1 MQSELSPRARRW
13 LEAAVLP
20 AFALLAVVVHLS
32 AWASPTARYAGT
44 GADTVMTIWA
54 LAWTPFAL
62 SHHMN
67 PLFTDYMN
75 YPLGVNMLWNSPI
88 LVAGIALWPVTA
100 LWGAVATFNVVMT
113 ASMALAAYFAYVAIR
128 RFVPGLFPAV
138 AGGLLYGFSP
148 YMIAQELGHANLVLS
163 ALTPPVALIL
173 LDETL
178 VRQRLRW
185 WVLSG
190 LIAILALVQYF
201 IWQEILLTEV
211 LAAAVVGVIVAIVR
225 RRDLRKRLPYA
236 TRVLIPAAALTAAL
250 LAYPVYFQF
259 FGPALSAG
267 NLLPDRAG
275 YVATFVTDLLNFVVP
290 TRVQLITPPA
300 AQAVAV
306 HFTGNL
312 SEWNGYIGIPLLLF
326 LGFVLVRYR
335 RAPVVLAASAAAV
348 TFAVLSLGN
357 HLHVNGVSSVP
368 LPWRLFSHVP
378 LLDSV
383 LPNRLMLYFFL
394 AAGVLLAFG
403 LRGLWLDRR
412 GFAVPVLAGCFALL
426 PLLPAAPLPST
437 AISAPGFF
445 SSDASGRLASG
456 SVVLAAPWPS
466 QATPDASNWQRVA
479 GMRFRLLGGY
489 YVGPDAPGDDRLR
502 TAITRITDGRPPP
515 ALDQTTA
522 HATLGQLTN
531 QHVAAIVVG
540 PSAHRNDLVT
550 YFTALLG
557 SPPAS
562 LEGVDVWLLAP
573 G

>member
-1 MQSELSPRARRW
+1 M
-13 LEAAVLP
+13 
-20 AFALLAVVVHLS
+20 
-32 AWASPTARYAGT
+32 

-75 YPLGVNMLWNSPI
+75 YPLGVNMLWSSPI

-113 ASMALAAYFAYVAIR
+113 ASMAFAAFFAYVAIR
-128 RFVPGLFPAV
+128 RFVPGFLPAV

-148 YMIAQELGHANLVLS
+148 YMIAQEFGHANLVLS
-163 ALTPPVALIL
+163 ALTPPLALIL

-185 WVLSG
+185 WVLSS
-190 LIAILALVQYF
+190 LIALLALVQYF

-211 LAAAVVGVIVAIVR
+211 LAAAVVAIILVVVR
-225 RRDLRKRLPYA
+225 RRDLRSRLPYA
-236 TRVLIPAAALTAAL
+236 IRVLIPAAALTAAL

-275 YVATFVTDLLNFVVP
+275 YVANFVTDLLNFVVP
-290 TRVQLITPPA
+290 TRAQLITPPA
-300 AQAVAV
+300 ADAVAV

-312 SEWNGYIGIPLLLF
+312 SEWNGYIGVPLLLF
-326 LGFVLVRYR
+326 LGFVVVRHR
-335 RAPVVLAASAAAV
+335 KAPLVLAASAAAV
-348 TFAVLSLGN
+348 TFAVLSLGT

-368 LPWRLFSHVP
+368 LPWWLFSHVP

-383 LPNRLMLYFFL
+383 LPNRVMLYFFL

-412 GFAVPVLAGCFALL
+412 RLALPVLAGCVALL

-437 AISAPGFF
+437 AIAAPGFF
-445 SSDASGRLASG
+445 SSDAGGRLANG

-479 GMRFRLLGGY
+479 GMKFRLLGGY
-489 YVGPDAPGDDRLR
+489 YVGPDASGDDRLR
-502 TAITRITDGRPPP
+502 AAITRITEGKPPP
-515 ALDQTTA
+515 ALDQTTTQ
-522 HATLGQLTN
+522 ATLGQLTN
-531 QHVAAIVVG
+531 QHVAAVVVG
-540 PSAHRNDLVT
+540 PAAHRSDLVT
-550 YFTALLG
+550 YFTRLLG
-557 SPPAS
+557 SPPIP
-562 LEGVDVWLLAP
+562 LDGVDVWLLAP